1 MKRLNPEA
9 NKDLTV
15 KAIILSGDQVAFK
28 AIEPCIVLLPNIKIQ
43 NIQGKPEPL
52 VFHIC
57 KPAKLVTALS
67 DSNVQAEYEIIDIW
81 KKTCGILFTHT
92 ADSMFCSTCMK
103 EYDGSLYKKLA
114 VVMAAGKLK
123 L

>member
-1 MKRLNPEA
+1 MKHLNPEA

-15 KAIILSGDQVAFK
+15 KAIKLSGDQVIFK
-28 AIEPCIVLLPNIKIQ
+28 AIEPCIVLLPTVKVQ
-43 NIQGKPEPL
+43 NIHNKLEPL

-67 DSNVQAEYEIIDIW
+67 NIDVLAEYAVIDVW
-81 KKTCGILFTHT
+81 KKMCGILFTYSSE
-92 ADSMFCSTCMK
+92 SMFCSNCMK
-103 EYDGSLYKKLA
+103 EYDGSLYKKLTII
-114 VVMAAGKLK
+114 MSAGKLK